1 MPNQSTPH
9 EDGRP
14 RDPNP
19 AEQSS
24 SPAPLPSDPTA
35 APTGPAPFSADPT
48 AAAPLPPPPG
58 DAPAGLLSGDAPAG
72 LLSGDAPAGLLS
84 GDAPAGPPP
93 GNVPAGP
100 PPIVPPFNPW
110 QAPGGQV
117 PGGPFPT
124 AYSGPVPPGAVPPG
138 GYPPPLGGYPPPPG
152 SYPPP
157 PGAAWP
163 QPPQARTFTAGLIAA
178 IAVFAVV
185 LLGCVGAVGAV
196 IVRSNTA
203 SVGADPA
210 LGPGFPL
217 PPSTDPG
224 LPGTDDDSTAQG
236 PQASTDAVKDI
247 NDLDDV
253 CDDNVFF
260 PKAPKY
266 TGKAP
271 HPIAIMIKDR
281 KDMDTRISD
290 TVYDVGYSSS
300 KSRTDAWDVYT
311 HPAKAQLTAC
321 VDLVGSGSKLK
332 TCKFDDPK
340 PDSLP
345 LKTGTYQLTLF
356 ETATHKQLFAKKIT
370 GDDRTCPTVVLLGAD
385 HTLYTGITDKA
396 YVSALKKFVEK

>member
-1 MPNQSTPH
+1 MPNESTPH

-14 RDPNP
+14 QDPSP
-19 AEQSS
+19 AEQSP
-24 SPAPLPSDPTA
+24 SPAPPPFDPTA
-35 APTGPAPFSADPT
+35 APAGPAPVPADPT
-48 AAAPLPPPPG
+48 AAAPLSPPPVDSPVG
-58 DAPAGLLSGDAPAG
+58 PPSGDAA
-72 LLSGDAPAGLLS
+72 
-84 GDAPAGPPP
+84 AGPPP
-93 GNVPAGP
+93 GSVPAGP

-110 QAPGGQV
+110 TAPGGQV

-138 GYPPPLGGYPPPPG
+138 GYPPYSGPVPPGAVPPGGYPPPLG
-152 SYPPP
+152 GYPPP

-163 QPPQARTFTAGLIAA
+163 QPPRARTFTAGLITA

-196 IVRSNTA
+196 IIRSNTT
-203 SVGADPA
+203 SVSADPA

-217 PPSTDPG
+217 PPSADPG
-224 LPGTDDDSTAQG
+224 LPGADDDDSTAGG
-236 PQASTDAVKDI
+236 PQASPGAVKDI

-321 VDLVGSGSKLK
+321 VDLVSSGSKIK
-332 TCKFDDPK
+332 SCKFDDPK
-340 PDSLP
+340 PDTLP

-356 ETATHKQLFAKKIT
+356 ETATHKQLLSKKLT
-370 GDDRTCPTVVLLGAD
+370 GDDRTCPTVVLLGDD
-385 HTLYTGITDKA
+385 HTLYTGISDKA
-396 YVSALKKFVEK
+396 YVAALKKFVEK